1 MSTATTIRNYLKQHH
16 VECDAM
22 HHPHTATALES
33 AMAANVDADCV
44 AKAVMVGDELGL
56 MMAVVPASHQLK
68 IKRLRQTT
76 GRNLHL
82 LTEREF
88 AKRFPDCEIGAIPAI
103 GQAYGMEMVWD
114 DCLAEHADVYFE
126 AGDHECLMQVSTR
139 DFIDMAGDSRHGRIS
154 SQRF

>member
-33 AMAANVDADCV
+33 AMVANVDADCV

-82 LTEREF
+82 LTERE
-88 AKRFPDCEIGAIPAI
+88 
-103 GQAYGMEMVWD
+103 
-114 DCLAEHADVYFE
+114 L
-126 AGDHECLMQVSTR
+126 R
-139 DFIDMAGDSRHGRIS
+139 DRRHSRHRPGLRHGNGVGRLPGRARRRVFRS
-154 SQRF
+154 R